1 MEHSLAGWSVER
13 FNQVAWVPWGGSGA
27 NARAKVLG
35 NSDGYFLTL
44 IEAEA
49 GYRGDPHEHAY
60 PEFLYVIDGSVRT
73 QGQTMTARRRIR
85 SGSRLVTH
93 RFRDRLR
100 GNLRIALQAVIP
112 HQRRMP

>member
-1 MEHSLAGWSVER
+1 MQHSLAGWSVER
-13 FNQVAWVPWGGSGA
+13 FNQVGWVPWGGSGP

-49 GYRGDPHEHAY
+49 GYRGDPHEHTY

-73 QGQTMTARRRIR
+73 QGQTMTRGDGYAAAAGSSHTDFATD
-85 SGSRLVTH
+85 SGATYVLL
-93 RFRDRLR
+93 FKL
-100 GNLRIALQAVIP
+100 
-112 HQRRMP
+112 

>member
-13 FNQVAWVPWGGSGA
+13 FNQVAWAPWGGSGETP
-27 NARAKVLG
+27 AKGAG

-49 GYRGDPHEHAY
+49 GYRGDPHEHVY

-73 QGQTMTARRRIR
+73 QGQTMKRGDGYAAAAGSSHTDFATD
-85 SGSRLVTH
+85 SGATYVLL
-93 RFRDRLR
+93 FKL
-100 GNLRIALQAVIP
+100 
-112 HQRRMP
+112 

>member
-1 MEHSLAGWSVER
+1 M
-13 FNQVAWVPWGGSGA
+13 
-27 NARAKVLG
+27 LG

-73 QGQTMTARRRIR
+73 QGQTMKRGDGYAAAAGSSHTDFATD
-85 SGSRLVTH
+85 SGATYVLL
-93 RFRDRLR
+93 FKL
-100 GNLRIALQAVIP
+100 
-112 HQRRMP
+112 